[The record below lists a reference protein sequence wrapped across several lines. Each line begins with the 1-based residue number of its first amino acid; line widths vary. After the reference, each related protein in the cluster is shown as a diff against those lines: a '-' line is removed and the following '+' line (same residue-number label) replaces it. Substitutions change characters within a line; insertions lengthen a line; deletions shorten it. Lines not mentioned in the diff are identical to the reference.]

1 MDDIGTSGALMEAGG
16 PAPVSLS
23 RAPSFRARPGAGGGA
38 GGSEESKEGGGGEAE
53 APPPSEGSKGG
64 AEALLGSVAIRS
76 GGTGAMARP
85 GMLTLYT
92 GRKGAVESLA
102 LAGRCYVVVPNSI
115 RGNTIG
121 VHALD
126 PHTGVGNVATGVNV
140 DHLRCVEALYG
151 HPLTDIMVVR

>member
-16 PAPVSLS
+16 PASIGLS

-38 GGSEESKEGGGGEAE
+38 GGGSDESKEGGGEAE

-85 GMLTLYT
+85 GMLVLYT
-92 GRKGAVESLA
+92 SRKGAVDSLA
-102 LAGRCYVVVPNSI
+102 LAGRSYVVVPNSI

-121 VHALD
+121 VHVLS
-126 PHTGVGNVATGVNV
+126 PHTGVSSVATGVNV